1 MRLVLASASPRRREL
16 LERLG
21 VEFDVVPADVDESPR
36 ASEHPRAYVR
46 RVAAAKASA
55 VAADGDA
62 IVLAADTT
70 VDVDGQILAKPVDD
84 DDARAMLRSLSGR
97 THRVHTGVAMR
108 RGDAREVVTD
118 VVTTYVTMVPMTPAL
133 VEWYVATG
141 EPRDKAGAYAIQ
153 GAGAVLVERVRG
165 SVSNVV
171 GLPLA
176 AAVALGQRLG
186 FEMLR

>member
-21 VEFDVVPADVDESPR
+21 LDFDVVPADVDESPQDGER
-36 ASEHPRAYVR
+36 PRAYVR
-46 RVAAAKASA
+46 RVAAAKAAA
-55 VAADGDA
+55 VPAGDDTV
-62 IVLAADTT
+62 VLAADTT
-70 VDVDGQILAKPVDD
+70 VDVDGRILAKPVDD
-84 DDARAMLRSLSGR
+84 DDARAMLRSMSGR
-97 THRVHTGVAMR
+97 THRVHTGVAIR
-108 RGDAREVVTD
+108 RGGEVVTD
-118 VVTTYVTMVPMTPAL
+118 VVTTYVTMVPMTSSL

-165 SVSNVV
+165 SVTNVV

-176 AAVALGQRLG
+176 TVVALGRRLG
-186 FEMLR
+186 FELL

>member
-21 VEFDVVPADVDESPR
+21 VDFDVVAAEVDEAPLLGER
-36 ASEHPRAYVR
+36 PRAYVR
-46 RVAAAKASA
+46 RVAAAKAAAIS
-55 VAADGDA
+55 ADGDVV
-62 IVLAADTT
+62 VLAADTT
-70 VDVDGQILAKPVDD
+70 VDVDGRILAKPVDD
-84 DDARAMLRSLSGR
+84 DDARAMLRSMSGR
-97 THRVHTGVAMR
+97 THRVHTGVAMC
-108 RGDAREVVTD
+108 RGEGPAREAVTD

-141 EPRDKAGAYAIQ
+141 EPHDKAGAYAIQ

-171 GLPLA
+171 G
-176 AAVALGQRLG
+176 
-186 FEMLR
+186 